1 MQGFITPE
9 NRVFSNKYYQNIL
22 LGNAFFQS
30 DRALGNSPL
39 TRPCVEAYAADNDMF
54 FRNFT
59 CANPKKETCCCAHS
73 IMKWVV
79 PSLASTCEMGCC
91 CLAYLLGTDC
101 FLKCQ
106 ASD

>member
-9 NRVFSNKYYQNIL
+9 NRVFSNKYYKNIL

-30 DRALGNSPL
+30 DRALGNSPI

-59 CANPKKETCCCAHS
+59 CATETCRDV
-73 IMKWVV
+73 I
-79 PSLASTCEMGCC
+79 
-91 CLAYLLGTDC
+91 LGLT
-101 FLKCQ
+101 
-106 ASD
+106 A

>member
-1 MQGFITPE
+1 MQGFVTPQ

-30 DRALGNSPL
+30 DRALGNSPI

-59 CANPKKETCCCAHS
+59 CATPQ
-73 IMKWVV
+73 
-79 PSLASTCEMGCC
+79 
-91 CLAYLLGTDC
+91 GTAVAVH
-101 FLKCQ
+101 LT
-106 ASD
+106 A